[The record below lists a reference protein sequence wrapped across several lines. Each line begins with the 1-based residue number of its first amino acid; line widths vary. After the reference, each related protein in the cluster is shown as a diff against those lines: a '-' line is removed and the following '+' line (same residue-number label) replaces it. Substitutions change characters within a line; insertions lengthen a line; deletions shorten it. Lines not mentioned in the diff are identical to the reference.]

1 MLFSAASGVSFEYV
15 AGRNS
20 GPCFAPKDWIDMS
33 EDTQVVPSTPARR
46 GSKNGAASSN
56 GKPKAPFDAKALKEI
71 KKALIGQK
79 AELQDQLQTEAQAF
93 SSSESEIASDIRSDE
108 NPAEAGTATFEREK
122 HLSIANNVQDLL
134 DKSSKALD
142 KIAQG
147 SYGICEVCSRPIS
160 AERLKALPHALMCIE
175 CKKAEERR

>member
-1 MLFSAASGVSFEYV
+1 
-15 AGRNS
+15 
-20 GPCFAPKDWIDMS
+20 MS
-33 EDTQVVPSTPARR
+33 EDTQVRQTAPARSDSDGAPDAVPSVD
-46 GSKNGAASSN
+46 GYVM
-56 GKPKAPFDAKALKEI
+56 PFDAKALKEI
-71 KKALIGQK
+71 KKALLGQR
-79 AELQDQLQTEAQAF
+79 AELLDQLQTEAQAF

-134 DKSSKALD
+134 EKSSKALD

-147 SYGICEVCSRPIS
+147 SYGICEVCGKPIS
-160 AERLKALPHALMCIE
+160 PERLKALPHALMCIE